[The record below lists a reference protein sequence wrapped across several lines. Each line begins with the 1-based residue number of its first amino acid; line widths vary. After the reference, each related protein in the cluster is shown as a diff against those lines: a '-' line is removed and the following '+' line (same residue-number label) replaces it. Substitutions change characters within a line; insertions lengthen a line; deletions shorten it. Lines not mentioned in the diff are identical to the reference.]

1 MPVVVTQAVPF
12 KIDVVEPKV
21 PLVRGGAMD
30 LKVVATRQ
38 GDFKAPIAIRMLY
51 NPPGVGSSG
60 SIVIPE
66 GQNEATIPLTATGDA
81 EILKWKIAVLG
92 EATVGDGPV
101 VVSSQ
106 LAALDVAEPF
116 LAFAFQAA
124 AVEQGKATDLVIG
137 VEKKKDFPGAAK
149 VELLGVP
156 NEVTAEPREITQD
169 ATQLVFQVKT
179 TDKSPPGPAQDRDLP
194 RRDHDA
200 TASRSPTRLVPANCG
215 SMRRFRRRPTLRPR
229 PPCRLRRPRP
239 RRPKSD

>member
-1 MPVVVTQAVPF
+1 MAANRGGDVPVLLTANEVAGLDAGLVDVEGVFGDPSHLISGGFKQRTALVRGQNQVEVFAVNTRRMPVVVTQAVPF

-21 PLVRGGAMD
+21 PLVRDGAMD

-101 VVSSQ
+101 LISSQ

-124 AVEQGKATDLVIG
+124 AVEPD
-137 VEKKKDFPGAAK
+137 
-149 VELLGVP
+149 
-156 NEVTAEPREITQD
+156 
-169 ATQLVFQVKT
+169 KT
-179 TDKSPPGPAQDRDLP
+179 E
-194 RRDHDA
+194 
-200 TASRSPTRLVPANCG
+200 
-215 SMRRFRRRPTLRPR
+215 RPTW
-229 PPCRLRRPRP
+229 
-239 RRPKSD
+239 